1 METEILERL
10 TSGAEELL
18 AAPSACPEAK
28 KAAETF
34 LQSAKTEA
42 DCDALIAEVK
52 ADIMPIDGLLAFAK
66 SDAAKDIFGDGAAKF
81 LAHAEEL
88 KGSGA
93 LYCDCPACRACA
105 KILGM

>member
-34 LQSAKTEA
+34 LQSAKAEA
-42 DCDALIAEVK
+42 DCDALIAEAK

-66 SDAAKDIFGDGAAKF
+66 SDAAKDIFGDGAANF

-88 KGSGA
+88 KASGA
-93 LYCDCPACRACA
+93 LYCDCPACQACA

>member
-34 LQSAKTEA
+34 LQSEKTEA
-42 DCDALIAEVK
+42 DCDALIAEAK

-105 KILGM
+105 KILGL

>member
-10 TSGAEELL
+10 TNGAKDLL

-28 KAAETF
+28 QAAETF

-42 DCDALIAEVK
+42 DCDALIAEAK

-66 SDAAKDIFGDGAAKF
+66 SDAAKELFGDGAAEF
-81 LAHAEEL
+81 LAHAEEH
-88 KGSGA
+88 KASGA
-93 LYCDCPACRACA
+93 RYCDCPACQACA
-105 KILGM
+105 KILGL

>member
-10 TSGAEELL
+10 TSGAKELL

-42 DCDALIAEVK
+42 DCDALIAEAK

-66 SDAAKDIFGDGAAKF
+66 SDAAKEIFGDGAANF

-88 KGSGA
+88 KASGA
-93 LYCDCPACRACA
+93 LYCDCPACQACA

>member
-42 DCDALIAEVK
+42 DCDALIAEAK

-105 KILGM
+105 KILGL